1 MENFIVAIPS
11 YQRVD
16 KQETLEYFSSLGVP
30 KERIYIFV
38 QTSADREQYRRYE
51 SKANIVLAAADRVAR
66 ARNNILQHFGGSTN
80 ILMLDDDISTISI
93 LRGGK
98 LVPLKTREE
107 LASNINRCFAIAKK
121 RGAELL
127 GLYPVYNAFFMSRT
141 ISLKATVNTAIGF
154 VKGSNLRFDESYQT
168 KEDIELCARILSAGG
183 NVIRYNFLTIK
194 PRHRTNSGG
203 CHEVWKSGVNKE
215 SAERLCKMYPDILA
229 PHSTRADEVKLIL
242 KDDEKIT
249 L

>member
-11 YQRVD
+11 FQRAD
-16 KQETLEYFSSLGVP
+16 KQETLEYFSNLGVP

-38 QTSADREQYRRYE
+38 QTATDREQYRRYE
-51 SKANIVLAAADRVAR
+51 KQANIILAAADRVAK
-66 ARNNILQHFGGSTN
+66 ARNNILQHFGGSAN

-98 LVPLKTREE
+98 LVQLETREE
-107 LASNINRCFAIAKK
+107 LASNINRCFSLAKK
-121 RGAELL
+121 RNAELF
-127 GLYPVYNAFFMSRT
+127 GLYPVYNAFFMSHT

-183 NVIRYNFLTIK
+183 KVMRYNFLTIK
-194 PRHRTNSGG
+194 PRHRTNAGG

-215 SAERLCKMYPDILA
+215 SAERLCKEYPEILV
-229 PHSTRADEVKLIL
+229 PHSTRADEVRLTL
-242 KDDEKIT
+242 KDEEKIA